1 MAPQSQQSPL
11 YSNKREKT
19 SHRFSARK
27 VQPSVSAEGSLL
39 SGSTCAF
46 FFWWFQPLVLEIL
59 FVRVT
64 THIVTTVGED
74 GNRDWAVN
82 WKLWLRWTL
91 ADFYV
96 VAGAA
101 PLHPS
106 IFCSPLPSF
115 IKKITRQLLALTKAS
130 SLTWV
135 DILPLF
141 YFHPFESVS
150 LVEYVKI
157 CSSRLMSGCSLIW

>member
-1 MAPQSQQSPL
+1 MLFITHPSPCRNCHNGTAIAAVSAVL
-11 YSNKREKT
+11 KQERKKT
-19 SHRFSARK
+19 SHYFQARK

-74 GNRDWAVN
+74 SNRDWAVN

-91 ADFYV
+91 AYFYV

-106 IFCSPLPSF
+106 ISCSPLPSF
-115 IKKITRQLLALTKAS
+115 IKKITRQLLALTKHLLSDLKWA
-130 SLTWV
+130 
-135 DILPLF
+135 F
-141 YFHPFESVS
+141 YPFFTFTLLIQSV
-150 LVEYVKI
+150 
-157 CSSRLMSGCSLIW
+157 